1 MKAYKEITDV
11 IFDLDGVAALLNALS
26 LQYSIEDNERLTTS
40 DMFRA
45 LSKLQQDIEDA
56 ADFLST
62 NEIIIDKA
70 LRGVKNDTKR

>member
-1 MKAYKEITDV
+1 MKAYKEVTDV